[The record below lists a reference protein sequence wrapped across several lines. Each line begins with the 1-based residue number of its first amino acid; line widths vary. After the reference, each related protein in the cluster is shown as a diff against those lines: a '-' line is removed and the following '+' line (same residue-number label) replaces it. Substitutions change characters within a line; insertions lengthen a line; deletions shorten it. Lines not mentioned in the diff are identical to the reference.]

1 MSWRLN
7 KWDDKNKV
15 RRMRNVEGKEWLQL
29 KCNSPWRGWG
39 SSLSDFWKELPVER
53 TTNANNLR
61 QKYAFCAQSGDQSG
75 WRRERESLIEKG
87 GGEEEERGSSWDCE
101 EFGWDGGDTGSLKQ
115 RNTVIQCLFYTPTV
129 KIGSG
134 RQECVGRRANESRW
148 VFAKPCPN
156 AVNLA

>member
-53 TTNANNLR
+53 TANANNLR

-75 WRRERESLIEKG
+75 WRRERESVIEKG
-87 GGEEEERGSSWDCE
+87 GR
-101 EFGWDGGDTGSLKQ
+101 
-115 RNTVIQCLFYTPTV
+115 
-129 KIGSG
+129 
-134 RQECVGRRANESRW
+134 GRRGEGTLMGLWRIWMRWRRYWEFEAEEHCDPMSLLYTDSKNREREARVCWQESKW
-148 VFAKPCPN
+148 ESLSVC
-156 AVNLA
+156 